1 VRWDPNAP
9 ITIAEFLDFQCPYCA
24 RFYSETFPLILEQC
38 VSTGKVKCVY
48 RDFPLESI
56 HHNAMAAAIASECA
70 HEQNKYWQYH
80 DALFENQ
87 QVWNKSESAFAVLIF
102 KEFATKLN
110 LNQEQF
116 DTCLDSGKYVNE
128 INNDLKDGKDYRIT
142 GMPGFFIGN
151 QNIGF
156 AKIDGS
162 ESFETFKN
170 IIDSQ
175 LST

>member
-70 HEQNKYWQYH
+70 HEQDKYWQYH

-162 ESFETFKN
+162 KSFETFKN
-170 IIDSQ
+170 LIDSQ